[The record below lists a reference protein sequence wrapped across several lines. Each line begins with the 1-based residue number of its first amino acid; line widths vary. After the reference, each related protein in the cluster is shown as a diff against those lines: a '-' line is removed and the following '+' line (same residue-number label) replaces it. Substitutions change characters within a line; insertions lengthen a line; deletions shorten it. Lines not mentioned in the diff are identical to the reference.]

1 MGPPPLPC
9 AVPRAPPPAEASP
22 APTTAI
28 DSAAAAL
35 PSALSYTPPS
45 WSAPPS
51 STFTLE
57 AIKDGLVVEAL
68 DVSARPF
75 YVIGRHPSTADLV
88 VAHPSVSRQHAVLQF
103 RDTGEAFL
111 FDLASTH
118 GTTINKQAVPAR
130 TYVAVR
136 VGAMIRLGQSS
147 RSLCLMGNANP
158 ARESETDAAAAAAA
172 AAAARTDAQ
181 EQRAEQRAARIAAQT
196 GRSRVT
202 ESDLHAA
209 GAGWGFDED
218 AVDGDA
224 AAEADEDCLGAIS
237 FEQLSAQAKA
247 KGLPLTAKQE
257 RLVEQLDKRVTKME
271 HVKQET
277 ERIAAKEVEGLS
289 EGQRAQIERN
299 AQALAQLGEQ
309 VESIKEQL
317 SVTLRDQ
324 LGMRRMLDGKAAEV
338 VAARAQGSDDEYAD
352 SDGDDDYFDRTAS
365 HRGRG
370 TAHSQQQQPKAG
382 PHASGRG
389 GGEATAESEASL
401 RAKLSATLAE
411 RVEVVLAQDALSAE
425 RAALEAQAAADPL
438 EAYMLANTAEMQS
451 RRARELSSHLE
462 TLTADEARLRKLIA
476 FVAPALPSLPP
487 ASAAAPAPAAA
498 ASLAAPPSMAT
509 STKRPAPM
517 PPAPV
522 PRGLP
527 SPGED
532 GLTSGGA
539 AKRARAATEAAEAA
553 EQDGRPQRP
562 TASVTGP
569 PKPLT
574 QAYDQAMGPPKPMI
588 KPMSASE
595 QFRSQYAAA
604 VSSLITSGPISVTA
618 SDVPTDAGSSN
629 RSEGSTCAADEAQ
642 VTGEARSGLG
652 FGAARPDAARV
663 DSARQAMLAAQA
675 QAKREAALAPGLN
688 RPSAQPLSAVHPP
701 LAPPPGGPAGP
712 KRGPSMP
719 PPPSAGARRAEGGAN
734 QLTGP
739 RAHDDKSIEE
749 DAPMCT
755 SDEFE
760 WRPPL
765 EQDGSGQTTL
775 NKKLGY

>member
-9 AVPRAPPPAEASP
+9 AVPRALPPAEASP

-35 PSALSYTPPS
+35 PSALSYTPPP

-68 DVSARPF
+68 DVSARPY

-111 FDLASTH
+111 FDLGSTH

-147 RSLCLMGNANP
+147 RTLCLMGDANP
-158 ARESETDAAAAAAA
+158 AHESDTDAAAAAAA
-172 AAAARTDAQ
+172 AAARTVAQ

-224 AAEADEDCLGAIS
+224 AAEADEDSLGAFS

-271 HVKQET
+271 HVKHET

-289 EGQRAQIERN
+289 EGQSAQIERN
-299 AQALAQLGEQ
+299 ARALAQLSEQ

-338 VAARAQGSDDEYAD
+338 VAERVRGSDDEYAD

-370 TAHSQQQQPKAG
+370 TAHSRQQQQPKAG

-389 GGEATAESEASL
+389 GGEASAESEASL
-401 RAKLSATLAE
+401 RAKLSATQAE
-411 RVEVVLAQDALSAE
+411 RVEVVLASDALSAE
-425 RAALEAQAAADPL
+425 RAALETQAAADPL
-438 EAYMLANTAEMQS
+438 EAYMLANTAEMHS
-451 RRARELSSHLE
+451 RRARELSSRLE
-462 TLTADEARLRKLIA
+462 ALTADEARLRKLLA
-476 FVAPALPSLPP
+476 FVAPALSSLPP
-487 ASAAAPAPAAA
+487 ASAAAAAHA
-498 ASLAAPPSMAT
+498 ATSLTAPPSMAA

-517 PPAPV
+517 PLDPV

-527 SPGED
+527 SPAED
-532 GLTSGGA
+532 GSDERTST
-539 AKRARAATEAAEAA
+539 AKRARAATEAAESA
-553 EQDGRPQRP
+553 EQDGV
-562 TASVTGP
+562 ASVAGP
-569 PKPLT
+569 PKPR
-574 QAYDQAMGPPKPMI
+574 
-588 KPMSASE
+588 SASE
-595 QFRSQYAAA
+595 HFRSQYAAA
-604 VSSLITSGPISVTA
+604 VSSLTTSGPISVA
-618 SDVPTDAGSSN
+618 AIDVPADAGSSN
-629 RSEGSTCAADEAQ
+629 RAGGSTYAADEAQ
-642 VTGEARSGLG
+642 ATGEARSGLG

-688 RPSAQPLSAVHPP
+688 LTSGQPLSAVHPP
-701 LAPPPGGPAGP
+701 LAPPPGGP

-719 PPPSAGARRAEGGAN
+719 QPPPAAARRAAGGAN
-734 QLTGP
+734 QQTGR
-739 RAHDDKSIEE
+739 RAHDEE
-749 DAPMCT
+749 ALEKDAPMCT

-765 EQDGSGQTTL
+765 EQDGSGQTAL
-775 NKKLGY
+775 NKRLGY

>member
-9 AVPRAPPPAEASP
+9 AVPRALPPAEASP
-22 APTTAI
+22 APTTAM

-35 PSALSYTPPS
+35 PSALSYTPPP

-68 DVSARPF
+68 DVSARPY

-111 FDLASTH
+111 FDLGSTH

-147 RSLCLMGNANP
+147 RTLCLMGDANP
-158 ARESETDAAAAAAA
+158 AHESDTDAAAAAAA
-172 AAAARTDAQ
+172 AAARTVAQ

-224 AAEADEDCLGAIS
+224 AAEADEDSLGAFS

-271 HVKQET
+271 HVKHET
-277 ERIAAKEVEGLS
+277 ERIAAKEVDGLS
-289 EGQRAQIERN
+289 EGQSAQIERN
-299 AQALAQLGEQ
+299 ARALAQLSEQ

-338 VAARAQGSDDEYAD
+338 VAERVRGSDDEYAD

-370 TAHSQQQQPKAG
+370 TARSRQQQQPKAG

-389 GGEATAESEASL
+389 GGEASAESEASL
-401 RAKLSATLAE
+401 RAKLSATQAE
-411 RVEVVLAQDALSAE
+411 RVEVVLASDALSAE
-425 RAALEAQAAADPL
+425 RAALETQAAADPL
-438 EAYMLANTAEMQS
+438 EAYMLANTAEMHS
-451 RRARELSSHLE
+451 RRARELSSRLE
-462 TLTADEARLRKLIA
+462 ELTADEARLRKLIA
-476 FVAPALPSLPP
+476 FVAPALSSLPP
-487 ASAAAPAPAAA
+487 ASAAAAAHA
-498 ASLAAPPSMAT
+498 ATSLAAPPSMAA

-517 PPAPV
+517 PLDPV

-527 SPGED
+527 SPAED
-532 GLTSGGA
+532 GSDERTST
-539 AKRARAATEAAEAA
+539 AKRARAATEAAESA
-553 EQDGRPQRP
+553 EQDSV
-562 TASVTGP
+562 ASVAGP
-569 PKPLT
+569 PKPR
-574 QAYDQAMGPPKPMI
+574 
-588 KPMSASE
+588 SASE
-595 QFRSQYAAA
+595 HFRSQYAAA
-604 VSSLITSGPISVTA
+604 VSSLTTSGPISVA
-618 SDVPTDAGSSN
+618 AIDVPADAGSSN
-629 RSEGSTCAADEAQ
+629 RAGGSSKADEAQ
-642 VTGEARSGLG
+642 ATGEARSGLG

-675 QAKREAALAPGLN
+675 QAKRESALAPGLN
-688 RPSAQPLSAVHPP
+688 LTSGQPLSAVHPP
-701 LAPPPGGPAGP
+701 LAPPPGGP

-719 PPPSAGARRAEGGAN
+719 PPPPAAARRAAGGAN
-734 QLTGP
+734 QQTGR
-739 RAHDDKSIEE
+739 RAHDEE
-749 DAPMCT
+749 ALEKDAPMCT

-765 EQDGSGQTTL
+765 EQDGSGQTAL
-775 NKKLGY
+775 NKRLGY